1 MLAQAGQDLLI
12 KGSNVVSDDGTT
24 LIATRDVKVENALD
38 TSRFYENKQQVTKGL
53 MGGGIGFTVGTRDQ
67 RAGHQ
72 ADSQTVVGATVGSV
86 NGDVNVVAGR
96 EFAQTGSVI
105 QTPKGDVDVLAQK
118 ISIQGAAQQGKD
130 VQTTAFRQSGL
141 TVAVSAP
148 LLSALQS
155 TKDMAENV
163 GKVGDARMQALGVA
177 ATAIKAKEAAQA
189 LQADPK
195 AAGGLSV
202 SITVGSSQSKSRTE
216 TTTTTNQGSEVT
228 AGGDIR
234 LTAQGA
240 GKDSS
245 LSVQGSDLAAAQRL
259 ALKAEGDVSLTSSQ
273 DLVVQKSANSSSS
286 AAVGVAISVGS
297 GGASMGFTASASL
310 ARGKSD
316 GEDVIQRNTH
326 VQGKEVSIESGG
338 DTTLKG
344 AVVSGD
350 KVKATVGGD
359 LNVESLQDTSRFR
372 SESMQA
378 GGSMTVGAG
387 FSGSVSYGQSK
398 VKSDYASVT
407 EQSGI
412 RAGDGGFQVEVKGST
427 DLKGGSITSTQA
439 AIDAGANS
447 FKSGSLTMSDIE
459 NKADYKGSSF
469 SVSAGFGKKDGS
481 EKNEGGE
488 EPKDGSY
495 QLMTMKPGDPGQSA
509 GMGYASDKASSTTK
523 AGISGVAGNV
533 EARTGDAES
542 GIKQIFDKE
551 KVQQDLTAQVAITQ
565 TFGKEAAKQIGA
577 FADTKLTEA
586 IDLRKKADA
595 EPDQAKRDALIAQA
609 TDLEKN
615 WGADGTLRVAAHAA
629 LGGLTG
635 NLSGAVG
642 AAAGTLTAPQVKDAL
657 EQAGLN
663 AGLVDGLTR
672 LASTTVGGLAGGS
685 LAGAGAAFNE
695 VSNNYLKH
703 QQVLDMLDKLKKAK
717 TNDARDAVFREYAQL
732 SQKQSAEIANCRG
745 AACDQIAK
753 DIEEGKQTLKAN
765 GAEIDKFA
773 GVANLDRQNI
783 RDLQFKDANFVETQK
798 AFNAVAKDRAKTF
811 EAMKLSPQLR
821 SVIEFSEACTTAA
834 CAQAQYEKLNAM
846 KASATGQDR
855 QAIALEVGYLQGR
868 ISAFGACL
876 KGTGCEGIVMA
887 GNVLVG
893 LKSADGLTGKS
904 GSKAVGEAEQ
914 VPSKAMVDVPE
925 NYHETKTSPKPTP
938 KPVETPKQLETSSP
952 VESVK
957 PAPISKVGDLP
968 EALDAPPIQAPGT
981 AETSAPVSKPAVCVT
996 GSECFVAGTLIH
1008 TKDGLRPIE
1017 QLRVGEFVFS
1027 RDEHTLEPGLRPIVG
1042 TKSTPAQPVH
1052 RIVVRGEIG
1061 EEHLVTTS
1069 DHPFWVLNKE
1079 GGAGWIRAAD
1089 LSPEAVLFD
1098 VNGAEVKVVYAAST
1112 GELRDVFNIEVHE
1125 HHTYHVGHIGT
1136 FVHNAACCGGQG
1148 PDVPPSPPKIG
1159 AVEQPAPAEKL
1170 PAGYLAKPDGVYVG
1184 PNGGVLVKVGETE
1197 AGQPVFQR
1205 SSGEYIKVDEA
1216 TGTQV
1221 PVRRGDADSGVKW
1234 DKTHDAGAQIAQ
1246 NYENGVKF
1254 RTDVISGMG
1263 LDRNTQL
1270 REVDLG
1276 GGKIVKTIPD
1286 ATGKPNR
1293 IVEIK
1298 NEIDISM
1305 TDQFRAQLKYAEDS
1319 GSTYTLIVSP
1329 RTKNI
1334 SETLWNDIVA
1344 IEGKI
1349 YVYDPSSGQ
1358 PPKLLEERPKK

>member
-259 ALKAEGDVSLTSSQ
+259 TLKAEGDVSLTSSQ

-316 GEDVIQRNTH
+316 GEDEIQRNAH

-412 RAGDGGFQVEVKGST
+412 RAGDGGFQVEVKGNT

-488 EPKDGSY
+488 KPKDGSY

-565 TFGKEAAKQIGA
+565 TFGKEAAKQIGD
-577 FADTKLTEA
+577 FAKEKLDEATE
-586 IDLRKKADA
+586 LRGKAVA
-595 EPDQAKRDALIAQA
+595 AKDPVERDEYLAQA
-609 TDLEKN
+609 AQLEKN
-615 WGADGTLRVAAHAA
+615 WGPDGALRVAAHAA
-629 LGGLTG
+629 LGALTG
-635 NLSGAVG
+635 NLDGAIG
-642 AAAGTLTAPQVKDAL
+642 AAAGTLTAPNVKSAL
-657 EQAGLN
+657 EAAG
-663 AGLVDGLTR
+663 VDGSLVNGLTG
-672 LASTTVGGLAGGS
+672 LASTVVGGVAGGS
-685 LAGAGAAFNE
+685 TAGAATAFNE
-695 VSNNYLKH
+695 VSNNFLAH
-703 QQVLDMLDKLKKAK
+703 PQRQQLEALKKKSLNGGLSVDESRALVALEIADQMSDELLAK
-717 TNDARDAVFREYAQL
+717 FSGGKSMTKDEKNDLVYFVSAYAASKYGETYRSLSSGEATKFLGQELSKLAANPPSPNYTYPYAGSNDAMADWVKSTYPGGERVFAYLFGAAPQSTERDIFLAAKKDIGMVGDRQWNESRLPSAIARDAA
-732 SQKQSAEIANCRG
+732 
-745 AACDQIAK
+745 
-753 DIEEGKQTLKAN
+753 
-765 GAEIDKFA
+765 GAEI
-773 GVANLDRQNI
+773 
-783 RDLQFKDANFVETQK
+783 E
-798 AFNAVAKDRAKTF
+798 
-811 EAMKLSPQLR
+811 PLR
-821 SVIEFSEACTTAA
+821 NSA
-834 CAQAQYEKLNAM
+834 Y
-846 KASATGQDR
+846 AS
-855 QAIALEVGYLQGR
+855 
-868 ISAFGACL
+868 
-876 KGTGCEGIVMA
+876 
-887 GNVLVG
+887 
-893 LKSADGLTGKS
+893 
-904 GSKAVGEAEQ
+904 
-914 VPSKAMVDVPE
+914 
-925 NYHETKTSPKPTP
+925 
-938 KPVETPKQLETSSP
+938 
-952 VESVK
+952 
-957 PAPISKVGDLP
+957 
-968 EALDAPPIQAPGT
+968 
-981 AETSAPVSKPAVCVT
+981 
-996 GSECFVAGTLIH
+996 
-1008 TKDGLRPIE
+1008 
-1017 QLRVGEFVFS
+1017 
-1027 RDEHTLEPGLRPIVG
+1027 
-1042 TKSTPAQPVH
+1042 
-1052 RIVVRGEIG
+1052 
-1061 EEHLVTTS
+1061 
-1069 DHPFWVLNKE
+1069 
-1079 GGAGWIRAAD
+1079 
-1089 LSPEAVLFD
+1089 
-1098 VNGAEVKVVYAAST
+1098 
-1112 GELRDVFNIEVHE
+1112 
-1125 HHTYHVGHIGT
+1125 
-1136 FVHNAACCGGQG
+1136 
-1148 PDVPPSPPKIG
+1148 
-1159 AVEQPAPAEKL
+1159 
-1170 PAGYLAKPDGVYVG
+1170 AGYLAGHVLGFDKEDKDRIATILSIASDVFGTIGMPKQILELEKAPTRVSTGGGRRDRNDPSTGEPARSGSSQTSILELFTDERGPQVAGARGVG
-1184 PNGGVLVKVGETE
+1184 PTDPSALAADVRNMPNVASGSQTRVVANNPLIPKSAGGTGNPMEYLPEVSRVTKSGGEIVINLNNTNPTFKNFPSESELSSLGLKVKYQGPLLQEFSDMTFRRLDGSEIAKESMKSIVLVKE
-1197 AGQPVFQR
+1197 
-1205 SSGEYIKVDEA
+1205 
-1216 TGTQV
+1216 
-1221 PVRRGDADSGVKW
+1221 
-1234 DKTHDAGAQIAQ
+1234 
-1246 NYENGVKF
+1246 
-1254 RTDVISGMG
+1254 
-1263 LDRNTQL
+1263 
-1270 REVDLG
+1270 
-1276 GGKIVKTIPD
+1276 
-1286 ATGKPNR
+1286 
-1293 IVEIK
+1293 
-1298 NEIDISM
+1298 
-1305 TDQFRAQLKYAEDS
+1305 
-1319 GSTYTLIVSP
+1319 
-1329 RTKNI
+1329 
-1334 SETLWNDIVA
+1334 
-1344 IEGKI
+1344 
-1349 YVYDPSSGQ
+1349 
-1358 PPKLLEERPKK
+1358 KK

>member
-1 MLAQAGQDLLI
+1 M
-12 KGSNVVSDDGTT
+12 
-24 LIATRDVKVENALD
+24 
-38 TSRFYENKQQVTKGL
+38 
-53 MGGGIGFTVGTRDQ
+53 
-67 RAGHQ
+67 
-72 ADSQTVVGATVGSV
+72 
-86 NGDVNVVAGR
+86 
-96 EFAQTGSVI
+96 
-105 QTPKGDVDVLAQK
+105 
-118 ISIQGAAQQGKD
+118 
-130 VQTTAFRQSGL
+130 QTTAFRQSGL

-259 ALKAEGDVSLTSSQ
+259 TLKAEGDLSLTSSQ

-350 KVKATVGGD
+350 KVKATVGGG
-359 LNVESLQDTSRFR
+359 LNIESLQDTSRFR

-398 VKSDYASVT
+398 VKSDYASVA

-412 RAGDGGFQVEVKGST
+412 RAGDGGFQVEVKGNT

-447 FKSGSLTMSDIE
+447 FKSAGLTMSDIE

-488 EPKDGSY
+488 KPKDGSY

-523 AGISGVAGNV
+523 AGISGVAGNT

-663 AGLVDGLTR
+663 AGLVDGLTS

-685 LAGAGAAFNE
+685 LAGAGTAFNE

-732 SQKQSAEIANCRG
+732 SQQQSAEIANCRG

-887 GNVLVG
+887 GNVFVG

-925 NYHETKTSPKPTP
+925 NYYEAKTPNKAGG
-938 KPVETPKQLETSSP
+938 KQEIA
-952 VESVK
+952 SVC
-957 PAPISKVGDLP
+957 AN
-968 EALDAPPIQAPGT
+968 GT
-981 AETSAPVSKPAVCVT
+981 
-996 GSECFVAGTLIH
+996 ECFVAGTPVW
-1008 TKDGLRPIE
+1008 TANGPRPIE
-1017 QLRVGEFVFS
+1017 QLCVGDTVISKHE
-1027 RDEHTLEPGLRPIVG
+1027 RT
-1042 TKSTPAQPVH
+1042 
-1052 RIVVRGEIG
+1052 GEIG
-1061 EEHLVTTS
+1061 LRRVIATKVTQDQPVFAIQLLSGRGSDELVATAE
-1069 DHPFWVLNKE
+1069 HPFWVTNKK
-1079 GGAGWIRAAD
+1079 GGAGWIQARD
-1089 LSPEAVLFD
+1089 LSSIAELIDISGETVRVVAVKRLD
-1098 VNGAEVKVVYAAST
+1098 Q
-1112 GELRDVFNIEVHE
+1112 LQPVFNIEVE
-1125 HHTYHVGHIGT
+1125 DLHTYHVGRSAIW
-1136 FVHNAACCGGQG
+1136 VHNADCCKVNSQDQNSRKSYDVDVSKVEKNTTSYEILNDPPPNAQVKLSNGTSFKTNDYGFVDELTFTPVKDPGTRDSRQTAVGKEGLSTDVGGHIQG
-1148 PDVPPSPPKIG
+1148 CRFGGTCDRYNLFPQDSNFNNSDYKALENKWDQALKRG
-1159 AVEQPAPAEKL
+1159 
-1170 PAGYLAKPDGVYVG
+1170 DDVG
-1184 PNGGVLVKVGETE
+1184 PVKVSFSRDDP
-1197 AGQPVFQR
+1197 ASARPDRVVV
-1205 SSGEYIKVDEA
+1205 EYSI
-1216 TGTQV
+1216 
-1221 PVRRGDADSGVKW
+1221 
-1234 DKTHDAGAQIAQ
+1234 
-1246 NYENGVKF
+1246 NGVP
-1254 RTDVISGMG
+1254 M
-1263 LDRNTQL
+1263 
-1270 REVDLG
+1270 RESFVN
-1276 GGKIVKTIPD
+1276 K
-1286 ATGKPNR
+1286 AR
-1293 IVEIK
+1293 
-1298 NEIDISM
+1298 
-1305 TDQFRAQLKYAEDS
+1305 
-1319 GSTYTLIVSP
+1319 
-1329 RTKNI
+1329 
-1334 SETLWNDIVA
+1334 
-1344 IEGKI
+1344 
-1349 YVYDPSSGQ
+1349 
-1358 PPKLLEERPKK
+1358 KK